1 MQMHIFVN
9 DCAQESSTQ
18 TKFMAQHEAHEASLR
33 SLRSALQ
40 VEVEAARR
48 QEAEANAR
56 AATMEKEIHQLQEK
70 QVLLGSG
77 REIEGEKVMGGI
89 YYNCTK
95 SMLVF
100 MIRVK

>member
-1 MQMHIFVN
+1 MDVTKFMQMHIFVN

-56 AATMEKEIHQLQEK
+56 AATMEKEIHQLQER
-70 QVLLGSG
+70 QVLL
-77 REIEGEKVMGGI
+77 RVFEGG
-89 YYNCTK
+89 
-95 SMLVF
+95 
-100 MIRVK
+100 

>member
-18 TKFMAQHEAHEASLR
+18 TKFVAQHEAHEASLR

-89 YYNCTK
+89 YCNCTK
-95 SMLVF
+95 FMLVL
-100 MIRVK
+100 MIRGK